1 MVFTFSSAERQLVD
15 PDVEGIIPA
24 LDNSSNGGEQV
35 RAVYDLSGRKLS
47 SHQESVKKGI
57 YILKTTDAAG
67 NQQAKKVII
76 P

>member
-1 MVFTFSSAERQLVD
+1 
-15 PDVEGIIPA
+15 
-24 LDNSSNGGEQV
+24 
-35 RAVYDLSGRKLS
+35 VYDLSGRKLS

-67 NQQAKKVII
+67 NLQAKKVII